1 MLDDISRSRI
11 TKKNNGYVK
20 KNDQILL
27 RWLQL
32 LESCWLLKHN
42 FKLGDILVF
51 YAMFMQDFRV
61 WPFFYHA
68 IMEES
73 FLNYTNNYFKRSSYY
88 LWMKFY
94 SSRKRHLILTFA
106 GYHGPFQ
113 YEMPIPVRY
122 SETLFSTFFCSS

>member
-61 WPFFYHA
+61 
-68 IMEES
+68 
-73 FLNYTNNYFKRSSYY
+73 
-88 LWMKFY
+88 
-94 SSRKRHLILTFA
+94 
-106 GYHGPFQ
+106 
-113 YEMPIPVRY
+113 
-122 SETLFSTFFCSS
+122 

>member
-1 MLDDISRSRI
+1 MISVEAESL
-11 TKKNNGYVK
+11 KKNNGYVK

-61 WPFFYHA
+61 WPFF
-68 IMEES
+68 IMQS
-73 FLNYTNNYFKRSSYY
+73 WKKVS
-88 LWMKFY
+88 
-94 SSRKRHLILTFA
+94 
-106 GYHGPFQ
+106 
-113 YEMPIPVRY
+113 
-122 SETLFSTFFCSS
+122 